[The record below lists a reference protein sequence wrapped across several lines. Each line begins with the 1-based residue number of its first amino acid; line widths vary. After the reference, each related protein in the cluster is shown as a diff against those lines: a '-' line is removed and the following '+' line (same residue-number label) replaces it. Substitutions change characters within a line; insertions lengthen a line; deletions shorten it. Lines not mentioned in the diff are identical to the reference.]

1 MTKVYAPHLVIIREA
16 LSAINQYRPTSK
28 TVFLANPMVR
38 DAVLMRLQVIGEH
51 LSRMRHIDEERFAEI
66 ADPTWFQVI
75 GLRNVISHGY
85 ETIDPERIWHIISAE
100 LPALEQSRAVFDQ

>member
-1 MTKVYAPHLVIIREA
+1 MTKVYAPHLIIIRESLA
-16 LSAINQYRPTSK
+16 AIDQYRPADK
-28 TVFLANPMVR
+28 AAFLADAIVR

-66 ADPTWFQVI
+66 ADPTWYQVI

-85 ETIDPERIWHIISAE
+85 EKIDPERIWHIISAE
-100 LPALEQSRAVFDQ
+100 LPALENSLDVFNQ